1 MSDAKTASKPVDPD
15 AQNRKEII
23 RTIKGPV
30 TERLGQLIPA
40 LAASEDIYGMVIQ
53 TPDLLYGC
61 LQLVRKQRAEFQDLL
76 VDAAGNPVEDDDTP
90 LRCGRSLN
98 QVIGMVVRSGCKAYA
113 EKRWAEPGKGAVK
126 APAKAGT
133 KSLLEKLGELVRGKW
148 GDMEVPKP
156 SLTQADRFYAAIKD
170 HLEADWQVPLIPY
183 FAELPVKLLVE
194 LGTGCTTLHN
204 PEAIAQLADI
214 GRHNMEQARKILS
227 DDMMREMLDSQPLA
241 AKGVAFLGKDR
252 YEYLH
257 SAVYE
262 KMGEAFWD
270 MCTDCDRLEAIEEKN
285 AKDLELL
292 ASHLHLLSAESINQI
307 IRLLPAQHIPPF
319 LECGYERLEA
329 ETFDKVFGI
338 PGNKKLIK
346 IFCEKTAAFKLDAGD
361 PITDLRTRLPD
372 MFGAYLRH
380 PKDFE
385 RGL

>member
-1 MSDAKTASKPVDPD
+1 MSDAKTAAKPVDQD
-15 AQNRKEII
+15 TQNRREVI

-30 TERLGQLIPA
+30 VERLGQLIPA
-40 LAASEDIYGMVIQ
+40 LAAYEDIYGMVLQ

-61 LQLVRKQRAEFQDLL
+61 LQLVKKQRGEFQDLM
-76 VDAAGNPVEDDDTP
+76 VDGAGNPVEDDDTP
-90 LRCGRSLN
+90 LRCDRSLN
-98 QVIGMVVRSGCKAYA
+98 QIVGMVVRSGCKAYA
-113 EKRWAEPGKGAVK
+113 EKRWAVAAGPAK
-126 APAKAGT
+126 APAKAEAR
-133 KSLLEKLGELVRGKW
+133 SLLERLTDLVRGKW
-148 GDMEVPKP
+148 GDSEQPKP
-156 SLTQADRFYAAIKD
+156 SATQADRFYAAIKD
-170 HLEADWQVPLIPY
+170 HLDFDWQVPLIPY
-183 FAELPVKLLVE
+183 FAELPVKLLIE

-227 DDMMREMLDSQPLA
+227 DSMMREMLDSQPLA
-241 AKGVAFLGKDR
+241 AKGVAFLGKER

-257 SAVYE
+257 TAVYE
-262 KMGEAFWD
+262 KMGEKFWD
-270 MCTDCDRLEAIEEKN
+270 MCIDCDRLEAIEEKN

-307 IRLLPAQHIPPF
+307 IRLLPAAHIPPF
-319 LECGYERLEA
+319 LECGCERLGEA
-329 ETFDKVFGI
+329 RFTSVFGI

-346 IFCEKTAAFKLDAGD
+346 IFCEKTAAFKLDANE
-361 PITDLRTRLPD
+361 PVEDLRTRLPD